1 MQAGGIMIAFFSTE
15 RSQVLDISRKAS
27 TTGCTSELVLG
38 LLSRT
43 N

>member
-1 MQAGGIMIAFFSTE
+1 MQAGGIMIVFSTE
-15 RSQVLDISRKAS
+15 RSQVLDRSHKAS

-38 LLSRT
+38 MLSRT